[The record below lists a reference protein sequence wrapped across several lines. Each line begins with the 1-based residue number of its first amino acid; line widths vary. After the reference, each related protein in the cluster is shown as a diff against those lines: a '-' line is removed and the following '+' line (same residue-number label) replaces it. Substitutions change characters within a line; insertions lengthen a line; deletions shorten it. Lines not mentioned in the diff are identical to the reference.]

1 MTTVKE
7 PLVLEFRLLTVR
19 VYGKGKAVMLEY
31 SKKGDI
37 LGSTPVSDTTKR
49 LVVAIPTLGFSTFAD

>member
-7 PLVLEFRLLTVR
+7 PLVLDFRLLTIG
-19 VYGKGKAVMLEY
+19 VYGKGKAAMLEY

-37 LGSTPVSDTTKR
+37 LGRTPVSDTTKR
-49 LVVAIPTLGFSTFAD
+49 LVVAIPALGFSPFAD